1 MLILNVLVLVL
12 LGVAFCSAYEDRSI
26 LVETSNGVVQGSYG
40 QRSTG
45 NRKLLYWFRGIP
57 FAEPPVGDLR
67 FEAPVAKKNWTGI
80 LDARKKQPE
89 CIQGA
94 NPPVGSEDC
103 LYLKVYTDKKPHPKN
118 NLPVL
123 VWIYGGAFF
132 GGSVDFDDHS
142 PDYLLDQDVIIVA
155 IHYRVGLLGFL
166 SLGDT
171 VAPGNNGIRDQI
183 MALKWIKNNIK
194 NFGGDP
200 DNITVFGQSAGAA
213 SIAYLLQIEE
223 TKGLFSKAILNSGS
237 SLSTWALAK
246 RVSEVTKVIAKELK
260 ISTKSSEQILTGLKK
275 INIEDLQNVANS
287 KMVSEL
293 ISNNPLQGVAFAP
306 VAEPDHENAIITGRS
321 HERLINGEFHHV
333 PILMGYNSLEASFNS
348 LSALIRLWL
357 IKFDINASLLV
368 PEDMRVSG
376 AFRRRSLGNKIKK
389 EYFGSSSIASSTEKT
404 MRFVSD
410 TVFERPTQE
419 AMRLY
424 SQKTK
429 VYAYHFSYQGPLW
442 GRVNRTVDGVG
453 HTEDLGYLFD
463 FGHKGSHADYKTRNR
478 MVKLW
483 TNFAKTGNPT
493 PTKEALLQH
502 IVWPANVG
510 SDHLKYLEIDTDL
523 RVISQPN
530 SKKIDFWRDIYKG
543 YGKPPYS
550 TY

>member
-1 MLILNVLVLVL
+1 MLTYNVLVLVL
-12 LGVAFCSAYEDRSI
+12 LGVALCSSYEDSSI
-26 LVETSNGVVQGSYG
+26 LVQTSNGVVKGSYG

-45 NRKLLYWFRGIP
+45 DRKLLYWFRGIP

-80 LDARKKQPE
+80 LDVRKKQPV
-89 CIQGA
+89 CVQGA

-103 LYLKVYTDKKPHPKN
+103 LYLKVYTDKKPNPKN

-132 GGSVDFDDHS
+132 AGSADFDDHS

-183 MALKWIKNNIK
+183 MALKWIKKNIK

-200 DNITVFGQSAGAA
+200 DNITIFGQSAGAA
-213 SIAYLLQIEE
+213 SVAYLLQIEE

-246 RVSEVTKVIAKELK
+246 RTPQVTKAIAKKLK
-260 ISTKSSEQILTGLKK
+260 ISTKSSKQILAGLKK
-275 INIEDLQNVANS
+275 INIEELQNVANS
-287 KMVSEL
+287 KMASEL
-293 ISNNPLQGVAFAP
+293 IAKNPLQGIAFAP
-306 VAEPDHENAIITGRS
+306 VAEPDHKSAVINGRS
-321 HERLINGEFHHV
+321 HERLSNGQFHHV
-333 PILMGYNSLEASFNS
+333 PILMGYTSLEGYFDS
-348 LSALIRLWL
+348 LPALIRLWL
-357 IKFDINASLLV
+357 AKFDLNQSLLV
-368 PEDMRVSG
+368 PEDLNARG
-376 AFRRRSLGNKIKK
+376 LITRLLLGIRIKYK
-389 EYFGSSSIASSTEKT
+389 YFGIAPIAFSSKRT
-404 MRFVSD
+404 MRFVADS
-410 TVFERPTQE
+410 VFERPIQE
-419 AMRLY
+419 AIRLY

-429 VYAYHFSYQGPLW
+429 VYSYHFAYQGPLW

-463 FGHKGSHADYKTRNR
+463 FGHKGSDADYITRNR
-478 MVKLW
+478 MVQLW

-493 PTKEALLQH
+493 PKKEALLQH
-502 IVWPANVG
+502 IVWPANNG
-510 SDHLKYLEIDTDL
+510 SDQLKYLEINTDL
-523 RVISQPN
+523 KVISQPN
-530 SKKIDFWRDIYKG
+530 SNKINFWRKMYKG
-543 YGKPPYS
+543 YGRPPYD